1 MIGTRFYRGPIN
13 GLDSVLPGA
22 NSERALTESWRA
34 REPLTPAKGG
44 VRWCKAPPPKR
55 QCNPLHYAQVIKEGK
70 GQASKFAFG
79 RLACWFAPCE
89 ARVPL

>member
-34 REPLTPAKGG
+34 REPLTPAKGFAG
-44 VRWCKAPPPKR
+44 VPPKR

-79 RLACWFAPCE
+79 RLACWSAPCE